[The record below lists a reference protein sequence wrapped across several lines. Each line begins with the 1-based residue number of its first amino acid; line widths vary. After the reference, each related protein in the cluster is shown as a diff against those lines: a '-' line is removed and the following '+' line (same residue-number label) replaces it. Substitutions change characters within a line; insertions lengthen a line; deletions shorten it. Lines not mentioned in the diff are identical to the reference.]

1 MSRRCLVVSYG
12 LGTGHHRVAE
22 IVSEGLR
29 AEGVEASVSRL
40 EEWAPPEYDL
50 LFRKGYL
57 FCVFRL
63 PGLWQWM
70 YTAPLFARRGRLALP
85 GMAGRARR
93 RFESLGDGAEMVA
106 ATQVNAME
114 IAADAKAAGQGRF
127 RLAVVLTDYDVY
139 PLWARREVDLYLLP
153 HQDLVDPFR
162 KLGVGPERLAVTGI
176 PVDPAF
182 ENLAPDRSVL
192 SELGLEEGK
201 PTILVLGGGVGAGP
215 LGEAAREAL
224 ADRGLQVVLVCGRN
238 ERLRRSLVPLAQDHP
253 ERLRVLGYRTDLPRF
268 LAACDVLVTK
278 GGGLTLTEALAA
290 GKRCV
295 VLPGLPGQERANTAF
310 MASRRW
316 VTVCEDLRDLP
327 RRLRLALEG
336 PEGPRPLPKDSSRRA
351 ARLLAAL
358 AGGA

>member
-22 IVSEGLR
+22 IVSGTLREEGAQAR
-29 AEGVEASVSRL
+29 VSRL
-40 EEWAPPEYDL
+40 EEWVPWEYDL

-63 PGLWQWM
+63 PWLWQWM
-70 YTAPLFARRGRLALP
+70 YTTPTFARRGRLALP

-93 RFESLGDGAEMVA
+93 RFERLGADTDLVV

-114 IAADAKAAGQGRF
+114 IAADAKAVEGGRF

-153 HQDLVDPFR
+153 HDDLVDPFLR
-162 KLGVGPERLAVTGI
+162 LGVERERLVVSGI
-176 PVDPAF
+176 PVEPIF
-182 ENLAPDRSVL
+182 ENMMPDRSIL
-192 SELGLEEGK
+192 FELGLQEER
-201 PTILVLGGGVGAGP
+201 PTVLLLGGGVGAGP
-215 LGEAAREAL
+215 LAQAAQAVLEAPEF
-224 ADRGLQVVLVCGRN
+224 QVVLVCGKN
-238 ERLRRSLVPLAQDHP
+238 ERLRRSLVPLAQAHP
-253 ERLRVLGYRTDLPRF
+253 QRLRVLGYRTDLPRF

-295 VLPGLPGQERANTAF
+295 VLPGLPGQERANAAF
-310 MASRRW
+310 MASKRW
-316 VTVCEDLRDLP
+316 VSVCDDLSVLP
-327 RRLRLALEG
+327 QHVRRALDG
-336 PEGPRPLPKDSSRRA
+336 PEGPRPLPKDSARQA
-351 ARLLAAL
+351 ARLLTAL
-358 AGGA
+358 AERG